1 MTSTQE
7 EGTVRQLVCD
17 AMLGKLSRELRALG
31 MDVEYRRGTSGMR
44 GYKHARSKGRL
55 FLTRNT
61 KLREL
66 EGVMFVEGNDPA
78 QQLEQVK
85 VEFGLAEA
93 PAEAPAPS
101 PRSQPE
107 RDRDEARCRECNVPL
122 EKITRDAARPSIPFF
137 IYQIHHDFRRCPK
150 CKKVF
155 WPGSHLQDAA
165 ARQGGSRPP
174 GRPRGRRGGRQ
185 QRANKT
191 S

>member
-1 MTSTQE
+1 MTSNQE
-7 EGTVRQLVCD
+7 DGGPRQLVCD

-31 MDVEYRRGTSGMR
+31 MDVEYRRGMSGMR
-44 GYKHARSKGRL
+44 GYKHARAKGRL

-66 EGVMFVEGNDPA
+66 EGVMFVEDNDPA
-78 QQLEQVK
+78 KQLEQVK
-85 VEFGLAEA
+85 GEFGLAEA
-93 PAEAPAPS
+93 SPPAPEAPD
-101 PRSQPE
+101 RPE
-107 RDRDEARCRECNVPL
+107 RGGDEARCRDCNAPL

-155 WPGSHLQDAA
+155 WPGSHTQPAA
-165 ARQGGSRPP
+165 ARQGGGRPS

-185 QRANKT
+185 QRANKPR
-191 S
+191 